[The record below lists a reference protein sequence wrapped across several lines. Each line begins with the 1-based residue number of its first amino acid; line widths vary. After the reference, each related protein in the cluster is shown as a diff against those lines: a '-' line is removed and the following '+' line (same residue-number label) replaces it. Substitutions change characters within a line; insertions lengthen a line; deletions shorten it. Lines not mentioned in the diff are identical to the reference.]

1 MRIGRIGVSAAAGAR
16 ERGTAVLWIYRSDA
30 TGRLETVA
38 EIERNTWVHLVDP
51 TEAEIGRVAG
61 ALGLPADFLHD
72 PLDAEER
79 PRVEKDDAGVLIIL
93 SVPYPTAGDPVPYRT
108 IPVGI
113 IHTRDVLVT
122 VCRRDHPV
130 FRAFTAGQVK
140 GFYTHMKT
148 RFTLQFMFL
157 VARYYLHYLND
168 LNARIVEAEAALQRS
183 MRNQEVY
190 ILLNINKSLV
200 YFTTALKVNRGVM
213 QKLTRETYMKM
224 YEDDEEL
231 LQDAIIEMQQALD
244 ASDIHSEN
252 LSNLMDAYAAIIQN
266 NVNTVLKILTAL
278 TIILAIPTMIASIY
292 GMNVP
297 LPYQDSPYAFP
308 VLMGISTLV
317 GLSTGYAFWR
327 MRLF

>member
-1 MRIGRIGVSAAAGAR
+1 ML
-16 ERGTAVLWIYRSDA
+16 TIYQSDA
-30 TGRLETVA
+30 QGGLASVD
-38 EIERNTWVHLVDP
+38 EIGRNTWVHLIAP
-51 TEAEIGRVAG
+51 TEAEIERVVST
-61 ALGLPADFLHD
+61 LGVPRDFLLD
-72 PLDAEER
+72 PLDVDER
-79 PRVEKDDAGVLIIL
+79 PRVEKDEAGVLIIL
-93 SVPYPTAGDPVPYRT
+93 SVPYPTGDDPVPYRT
-108 IPVGI
+108 VPVGV
-113 IHTRDVLVT
+113 IHTPDVLVT
-122 VCRRDHPV
+122 VCRMDHPIFHP
-130 FRAFTAGQVK
+130 FRSGQVK

-148 RFTLQFMFL
+148 RFTLQLMNHI
-157 VARYYLHYLND
+157 ARHYLRDLND
-168 LNARIVEAEAALQRS
+168 LNGRIAEAEAALQRS
-183 MRNQEVY
+183 MRNREVY

-200 YFTTALKVNRGVM
+200 YFTTALRVNRGVM

-231 LQDAIIEMQQALD
+231 LQDAIVEMQQALD

-308 VLMGISTLV
+308 VLMGLALV
-317 GLSTGYAFWR
+317 IGLSTGWAFYR